1 MTYGQ
6 FKDRVLQLIFSY
18 SIAGDEISL
27 DYNNQEDYVKMIPG
41 LLCSCQSYIYQ
52 IKKIEDSILLKDLD
66 KEELDNGLMLY
77 HLPDDCM
84 KLKPGLIIP
93 RGRGHGRV
101 FQRYTG
107 YRLYGG
113 NKILC
118 DKGLPEETIL
128 EYQKRGL
135 PLPENPPDSYVL
147 RNPDEINDIMP
158 FYVAAFVVMYDDAFR
173 YSALYNEFETR
184 LQRLMP
190 TPTYTEVNE
199 VFDVYDGFSGG
210 DYYWPM

>member
-6 FKDRVLQLIFSY
+6 FKNRVLQLIFSY
-18 SIAGDEISL
+18 SIAGDEIELS
-27 DYNNQEDYVKMIPG
+27 YNNQEDYVKQIPG
-41 LLCSCQSYIYQ
+41 LLSSCQSYIYQ

-66 KEELDNGLMLY
+66 SEELENGLMLY
-77 HLPDDCM
+77 HLPDDCLKM
-84 KLKPGLIIP
+84 KPGLIIP
-93 RGRGHGRV
+93 HTRRGMPV
-101 FQRYTG
+101 FERYTG

-118 DKGLPEETIL
+118 KKGLPEDTIL

-147 RNPDEINDIMP
+147 RNPDEVNDIMP

-190 TPTYTEVNE
+190 TPTYTEVND
-199 VFDVYDGFSGG
+199 VFDVYGGFDTGV
-210 DYYWPM
+210 WW